1 MYSTVELKGLTPFT
15 KSNKT
20 LIEAM
25 IAVPTEPAVF
35 YPVEYQDED
44 FIHGMK
50 IILQPDGAPWVE
62 GNLYLFWRAKQYPK
76 LSAETL
82 GAEAANLKEFMN
94 VMLDHNLDYL
104 DFRGREFERPTY
116 RFKAHFKLAIA
127 RNERDSE
134 GVNNKMR
141 AVIRLYRWL
150 MKYRNFI
157 PAKPAWK
164 EKVVHVSRSDRHG
177 IARSREVITT
187 DLTFPKNKDQSSD
200 FIYDGGKLRPLDK
213 FEQDAVIKTLLLA
226 SNIEMLLLFILALFS
241 GMRIQTALTIRIS
254 DVIEASADDTGT
266 YSISAGEGY
275 LVDTKY
281 GKKQNIQVPGWV
293 HHRLFTYLQSER
305 YQSRKGQALKRDDT
319 EQYVFL
325 SRTGKPLYVSHMDK
339 KKYKGHE
346 KGSAVRQFIRDTL
359 APILKAHGHSFIF
372 SFHDLRAS
380 FGMNLADE
388 RRELLAQGK
397 IGYLELIDYIAKRL
411 HHSNRKTTM
420 SYLDYRRVN
429 EMAHEADTDYQRHIM
444 SLVDNRNGI

>member
-1 MYSTVELKGLTPFT
+1 MYTTVELKGLTPFT
-15 KSNKT
+15 KSNKVP
-20 LIEAM
+20 IEAM
-25 IAVPTEPAVF
+25 VAVPTEPPVF
-35 YPVEYQDED
+35 YPVQYQDED
-44 FIHGMK
+44 CIQGMK
-50 IILQPDGAPWVE
+50 IILQPDGTPWVE
-62 GNLYLFWRAKQYPK
+62 GNLYLFWRARQYPK

-104 DFRGREFERPTY
+104 NFRGREFERPTY

-157 PAKPAWK
+157 PAKPPWK
-164 EKVVHVSRSDRHG
+164 EKVIHVSRFDRHG
-177 IARSREVITT
+177 TARTREIITT

-213 FEQDAVIKTLLLA
+213 FEQDAIIKTLLLA

-266 YSISAGEGY
+266 YSISAGKDH

-281 GKKQNIQVPGWV
+281 GKIQKIQVPGWV

-305 YQSRKGQALKRDDT
+305 YQRRKGQALERDDS

-325 SRTGKPLYVSHMDK
+325 SKTGKPLYVSHLDK
-339 KKYKGHE
+339 DKYKSHE
-346 KGSAVRQFIRDTL
+346 KGSSIRKFVRDTL
-359 APILKAHGHSFIF
+359 TPLLKAHGHNFTF

-380 FGMNLADE
+380 FGMNLVDE

-397 IGYLELIDYIAKRL
+397 IGYLELIDYVAKRL
-411 HHSNRKTTM
+411 HHSNRKTTL
-420 SYLDYRRVN
+420 SYLDYRKVN
-429 EMAHEADTDYQRHIM
+429 EMVHEADTDYQRHIM
-444 SLVDNRNGI
+444 SLVDN